1 MSRLAKTIQNA
12 KVGVFFHLLFLGVQ
26 FFARKVFLDNLGD
39 DFIGTI
45 STLQSFL
52 GFLNL
57 AELGIGTAIGFVLYK
72 PIFDNDTKEIS
83 QIIRFLGHIYKKI
96 GLVILASAIILA
108 ACFPFIFNDTSVQLG
123 LVYYAFFVFLAGSL
137 FGYFFNYHIFLLQAD
152 QKDFIVT
159 RVFQSFNVSK
169 IILQIIVVLFL
180 KSFFLYLTLELVS
193 NIAFTIFIRIKL
205 RKEYPWLS
213 LAYTK
218 QEKIKDFENYPFLVK
233 KIKQISLHKLGTFIS
248 GGTNNILIF
257 SFISAQMVTFFGNYN
272 LLITNA
278 DQLVTKL
285 FSGTNAS
292 VGNLIAEKDA
302 QKNQQVFWELMA
314 LRFFI
319 GGVGFIGILTLIDP
333 FIRVWLGEKYI
344 LSLSVLLVF
353 GINFFLGQIR
363 QPVDVFKQ
371 GYGLYADTWAPVAQG
386 VINLAVSFALAN
398 PLGLTGILLGNTVS
412 LLIIVMI
419 WRPYYLYKKGFESH
433 LKSYLWGFCKHLLVF
448 CLFMVPTYYIVA
460 FLPLQ
465 INDFIGVG
473 IKILIVLFIAA
484 LIYGLLLYLTH
495 RHFRDLLK
503 RLYSNV
509 AKKAR

>member
-1 MSRLAKTIQNA
+1 MSRLKNTVLNA

-39 DFIGTI
+39 EFIGTI

-72 PIFDNDTKEIS
+72 PIFDKNTLEIN

-96 GLVILASAIILA
+96 GLAILVIAIILA
-108 ACFPFIFNDTSVQLG
+108 ACFPFIFDDTSVQLS

-152 QKDFIVT
+152 QKDYVVT
-159 RVFQSFNVSK
+159 KVFQSFNVSK

-180 KSFFLYLTLELVS
+180 KSFFLYLTLELVA
-193 NIAFTIFIRIKL
+193 NIAFTIFIRVKL
-205 RKEYPWLS
+205 RQEYPWLS

-218 QEKIKDFENYPFLVK
+218 QEKITDFENYPFLVK

-257 SFISAQMVTFFGNYN
+257 SFISTQMVAFYGNYS

-302 QKNQQVFWELMA
+302 KKNQQVFWELMA
-314 LRFFI
+314 IRFFI

-333 FIRVWLGEKYI
+333 FIMVWLGEKYI
-344 LSLSVLLVF
+344 LSLSVLSVF

-371 GYGLYADTWAPVAQG
+371 GYGLYGDTWAPVAQG
-386 VINLAVSFALAN
+386 GINLAVSFALAN

-412 LLIIVMI
+412 LFIIVMV
-419 WRPYYLYKKGFESH
+419 WRPYYLYKKGFEIH
-433 LKSYLWGFCKHLLVF
+433 LKLYLRGFFKHLFVF
-448 CLFMVPTYYIVA
+448 CLFMVSTYFIIGVIP
-460 FLPLQ
+460 FP
-465 INDFIGVG
+465 IKDFIGVG

-484 LIYGLLLYLTH
+484 LMYGLLLYITH

-503 RLYSNV
+503 RLYTNLS
-509 AKKAR
+509 KKEG